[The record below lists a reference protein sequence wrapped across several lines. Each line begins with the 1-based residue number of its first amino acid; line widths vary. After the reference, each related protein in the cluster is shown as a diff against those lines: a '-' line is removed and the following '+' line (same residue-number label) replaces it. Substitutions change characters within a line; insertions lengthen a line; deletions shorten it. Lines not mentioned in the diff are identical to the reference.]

1 MRGPGAPERLN
12 YLLRILPWLAQR
24 GGASYDEIAE
34 RFGGTP
40 ERIRRD
46 LEVLSMCGTPP
57 YTPDV
62 LIDVFLDDDWVT
74 VNPKE
79 AVARPLRLTATEG
92 FRVQAAGRALLEV
105 DGRDRHPALASA
117 LDKLGRVLGD
127 RMEIDVEQDE
137 RLDELRE
144 AAELGHTLEIE
155 YYTLHRDEVT
165 TRRIDP
171 RWVHNAD
178 GRWYVEAFD
187 HRSGEARRFRVSRI
201 QRLTPTEER
210 FEPVRGEPPADVF
223 APGADVERATLRLP
237 ASARWVAE
245 TYPVDEVA
253 ELDDGAIEVTLAVA
267 GRPWLERLLL
277 RVGPDARVVA
287 PDEWKGMGAEAA
299 DRVLARYRG

>member
-1 MRGPGAPERLN
+1 VRGPGAPERLRH
-12 YLLRILPWLAQR
+12 LLRILPWLAQR
-24 GGASYDEIAE
+24 GGASYQEIAE
-34 RFGGTP
+34 RFGGTA
-40 ERIRRD
+40 EGVRRD

-79 AVARPLRLTATEG
+79 QVARPLQLTAMEG

-105 DGRDRHPALASA
+105 DGADRHPALASA
-117 LDKLGRVLGD
+117 LEKLGKVLGD
-127 RMEIDVEQDE
+127 RVEIDVEHDE

-165 TRRIDP
+165 TRLIDP

-187 HRSGEARRFRVSRI
+187 HQSGEPRRFRVSRI
-201 QRLTPTEER
+201 QRISPTEER
-210 FEPVRGEPPADVF
+210 FEPARGEAPPDVF
-223 APGADVERATLRLP
+223 TPGADVERATVRLP
-237 ASARWVAE
+237 PSARWVAE
-245 TYPVDEVA
+245 TYPVEDVA
-253 ELDDGAIEVTLAVA
+253 ELGDGAIEVTLAVA

-277 RVGPDARVVA
+277 RAGPEAEVVA
-287 PDEWKGMGAEAA
+287 PEEWGRVGADAA
-299 DRVLARYRG
+299 ERVLARYPD